1 MPSLLLQRVF
11 LVIETSLFKNGSG
24 GTESAWSL
32 IRNFANGI
40 FVISALV
47 VVYSLFTGAGL
58 SRYNLMKVVPRF
70 LVMAILVNISFYLC
84 QAMIA

>member
-1 MPSLLLQRVF
+1 
-11 LVIETSLFKNGSG
+11 
-24 GTESAWSL
+24 
-32 IRNFANGI
+32 
-40 FVISALV
+40 VISALV

-84 QAMIA
+84 QAMIDIANIIGYGIINSLNGIANTTTSSS